1 MIIAELLGAEVQDRE
16 LIKKHSDALV
26 AGAKDESKEAI
37 QAVVDMQKRA
47 EEELSIYFAHLI
59 KKRKETPADDL
70 ISLLIQAE
78 IDGERLTENE
88 LLGFCILLLVA
99 GNETNDQFNNQCRT
113 TADRAAAYC

>member
-59 KKRKETPADDL
+59 KKEKKH
-70 ISLLIQAE
+70 LLM
-78 IDGERLTENE
+78 T
-88 LLGFCILLLVA
+88 
-99 GNETNDQFNNQCRT
+99 
-113 TADRAAAYC
+113 